1 MVVQGFYACVC
12 VCGEVGGAFIT
23 RRFISEGDECPVG
36 GHPRTRKNVCLKGK
50 GGGQLKVV
58 LVRRG
63 FTLENVMIFHLL
75 QSLAYISFLIWLCNT
90 VMVFLETLH
99 HSAAHITDTSSL
111 VITQELTNKSHETEE
126 QTSAT

>member
-1 MVVQGFYACVC
+1 MCVC
-12 VCGEVGGAFIT
+12 VFVGKGGGGAFIT

-36 GHPRTRKNVCLKGK
+36 GHPRTRKSVCLKAK

-63 FTLENVMIFHLL
+63 FMLENVIIFHLL

>member
-1 MVVQGFYACVC
+1 MCVC
-12 VCGEVGGAFIT
+12 VCGEGGGGAFIT

-63 FTLENVMIFHLL
+63 FTLETEQNRTE
-75 QSLAYISFLIWLCNT
+75 QNRTEQNRQRTISFTPIIVRYMKKNLD
-90 VMVFLETLH
+90 MM
-99 HSAAHITDTSSL
+99 
-111 VITQELTNKSHETEE
+111 KP
-126 QTSAT
+126 